1 MSLSNEDVEKVAQA
15 LRGEESVGAKLR
27 KVATLG
33 GAVQINKAN
42 AWLYGGNSNTT
53 RKKLFGLSGPL
64 HPGMPSTK
72 AEMAVI
78 STESDTSADLVREL
92 MDKGLNRE
100 EARRTISDLLRDGV
114 LREVFDPDLR
124 QKVLVFRR

>member
-1 MSLSNEDVEKVAQA
+1 MLTSSDIEKLASELKGKEDI
-15 LRGEESVGAKLR
+15 GGKLR

-33 GAVQINKAN
+33 GVVRINKEN

-78 STESDTSADLVREL
+78 STGSDTSADLVREL